1 MPQCTVCQCYNGV
14 HRCWL
19 FVISMGANT
28 PFPPTCFPS
37 CFLAPSSCKT
47 IPFLQYYRTSV
58 EALLAS
64 GLCAIDSAYNGSCV
78 TLTAM
83 NSLYNERCLFTL
95 DGVGPVWKINMKRSA
110 VWLQFF
116 QLLEASTIKSSGAWF
131 TKYLTIMPKLR
142 LTYDGPIIYQTSCE
156 GRANSYARFT
166 CTIIR

>member
-28 PFPPTCFPS
+28 LFPPTCSPS
-37 CFLAPSSCKT
+37 CFLAPSCCKT
-47 IPFLQYYRTSV
+47 IPFLQYYRTSI

-64 GLCAIDSAYNGSCV
+64 GLCAIDSAYNGFCV
-78 TLTAM
+78 TSTAM

-95 DGVGPVWKINMKRSA
+95 EGVGPAWKISMKHSA

-116 QLLEASTIKSSGAWF
+116 SVIGSKHNKEFRGLIYKISYDNAKVTIDLWRTYNLSN
-131 TKYLTIMPKLR
+131 ILR
-142 LTYDGPIIYQTSCE
+142 GQ
-156 GRANSYARFT
+156 G
-166 CTIIR
+166 